1 MLNPAFLTQPPFP
14 LLDRSGA
21 SADYPCDYA
30 NNRGSSAGHPAEGE
44 NDRALNLNILIRE
57 TLEGH
62 LIAKVLEF
70 PEWVVQ
76 ATNRQEAMEKIGKLI
91 RVKLQQEEIIP
102 LKVDLLSLQPTM
114 QPKRQATSQTTIPAN
129 IHRFAG
135 MFKDDPDFQSI
146 HQQILKEKET
156 IV

>member
-1 MLNPAFLTQPPFP
+1 M
-14 LLDRSGA
+14 
-21 SADYPCDYA
+21 
-30 NNRGSSAGHPAEGE
+30 
-44 NDRALNLNILIRE
+44 NLNILIRE